1 MWHPNYGMGFLRRK
15 KTKWWTT
22 QPEGL
27 ACSTPP
33 SIGPIFAAR
42 GRVISGSLANRFGSR
57 FGTNTELLRGVVHPI
72 CTPNDYR
79 NTVFDDVISL
89 SESYRNSALPRSPRE
104 SFSLLQLTPCIEKVF
119 PHKKGISH
127 F

>member
-1 MWHPNYGMGFLRRK
+1 MEWAFSRRN
-15 KTKWWTT
+15 KTKWWTA

-27 ACSTPP
+27 ACPTPP
-33 SIGPIFAAR
+33 SIGPIFAER
-42 GRVISGSLANRFGSR
+42 GRVISGRLVNRFGSR

-72 CTPNDYR
+72 STPNDYR

-89 SESYRNSALPRSPRE
+89 SGSYRNNALPRSPRE

-119 PHKKGISH
+119 PHKKRISYL
-127 F
+127 

>member
-1 MWHPNYGMGFLRRK
+1 MGFLRRK
-15 KTKWWTT
+15 KTKWWTA

-33 SIGPIFAAR
+33 SIGPIFAETEQ
-42 GRVISGSLANRFGSR
+42 VISGRLANRFGSR

-72 CTPNDYR
+72 STPNDYR

-89 SESYRNSALPRSPRE
+89 SGSYRNNALQRSPRE
-104 SFSLLQLTPCIEKVF
+104 SFSLLQLSPCIEKVF
-119 PHKKGISH
+119 PHKKGISYL
-127 F
+127 